1 MKAPYLQAS
10 YLAQVRRLTGLAQQA
25 LKSYPIDAKKISF
38 IHHGE
43 NTTFCILDK
52 RKNKYLLRIHR
63 EGYHTKE
70 AIEEELGWLKKL
82 SSKGLHVPS
91 PVRNLKGQLVEVAT
105 HPDVPGSKN
114 CSVMKWQ
121 EGRFIDKSLKPHHL
135 FELGKLIGLMQK
147 NSSKCIHRNYWTT
160 VGLLGSRATWGSV
173 KKVELAT
180 ARELL
185 IIQKTRKF
193 LFKKLANFE
202 KRFPERLCLIHAD
215 LHFGNI
221 ILSKNAIAA
230 IDFDDCGY
238 GFKAYD
244 LVIPIISTENILNDV
259 KKTNHLEEYKRALI
273 EGYKTYQNW
282 DQHDEQ
288 ILPYLISARK
298 LLTIGWLNSRSD
310 NPRLQKHLKG
320 AIQRLLKH
328 VKLNYPHF

>member
-1 MKAPYLQAS
+1 MKTPFFQAS
-10 YLAQVRRLTGLAQQA
+10 YLAQVRRLTELAKKA
-25 LKSYPIDAKKISF
+25 LESYPIQVKKINF

-43 NTTFCILDK
+43 NTTFCVLDRNGK
-52 RKNKYLLRIHR
+52 KYLLRIHR
-63 EGYHTKE
+63 EGYHTKK
-70 AIEEELGWLKKL
+70 AIAEELSWLRSL
-82 SSKGLHVPS
+82 SLKGLHVPS
-91 PVRNLKGQLVEVAT
+91 PVKNRKGQLVEVT
-105 HPDVPGSKN
+105 DHLNVPGSRN
-114 CSVMKWQ
+114 CSLMKWQ

-135 FELGKLIGLMQK
+135 FELGKLIGLMQNNAK
-147 NSSKCIHRNYWTT
+147 ISVHRNYWNAE
-160 VGLLGSRATWGSV
+160 GLIGNKATWGSV
-173 KKVELAT
+173 EKVKVAT

-185 IIQKTRKF
+185 IIKKTRKF
-193 LFKKLANFE
+193 LFQKLANFE

-221 ILSKNAIAA
+221 ILSKNSIAA

-259 KKTNHLEEYKRALI
+259 KKSKNSEEYKKALI
-273 EGYKTYQNW
+273 DGYKIYQNW

-288 ILPYLISARK
+288 ILTYLISARK

-328 VKLNYPHF
+328 VKLNYPHL